1 MNILYEEDGAIKV
14 ASIMADNITS
24 LQVETPHG
32 KRAKIKAANVLL
44 RFDSPPIAGFMD
56 ATEAAAGELDPIF
69 LWECCGQN
77 EEFMFADLARD
88 YYGHAPSPVEA
99 AAVALKLHAAPMY
112 FYKKGK
118 GRYKAAPEENLKA
131 ALASEEKKR
140 KQAELVAGY
149 AADLAAGSLPGAF
162 TPPVVESMLYAPD
175 KNTLEYKAL
184 DKACSETGLSP
195 VKLLEKCGAIPS
207 SHDFH
212 LNRFLRE
219 HFPEGTGFPEIA
231 YPLLNPLPQAGEEA
245 NVKSA
250 GFCLGDPAHSD
261 ATAFSIDD
269 AATTEID
276 DAFSV
281 KRMDNGNWRIGVHIA
296 APALGFSPDDSLNE
310 IAARRLSTVYMPGQ
324 KITMLPDA
332 VVERFTLAA
341 GRRCPAL
348 SLYMEVTP
356 ELEVID
362 QESALDHVEIADNL
376 RHDTLEPVFNETT
389 LASRE
394 GDYAW
399 KDELLLLWDFAT
411 KLKEGRGKAE
421 SRQNFADYNFAV
433 ADDRVVISERSRDT
447 PIDRVVSELMIRVNS
462 SWGKALAEA
471 DFAAIYRNQEG
482 GKVRMSVAPGAH
494 QGLGVT
500 HYMWASSPLRRYVDL
515 INQRQLIAHLEG
527 KPAAYGNRD
536 ERLLIAMRDF
546 ELAYEAYGNIQDQ
559 MERYWCLRWL
569 LQEQIGEIGAAVIK
583 ENLVKLDHLPFFT
596 RVHSLPEMAP
606 GSRVVLEVSGVD
618 LLDMALQC
626 KFLHKLEQ

>member
-1 MNILYEEDGAIKV
+1 MNILYEEDGVIKV
-14 ASIMADNITS
+14 ASVMTDSITS

-44 RFDSPPIAGFMD
+44 RFETPPVSGFMD
-56 ATEAAAGELDPIF
+56 AAETAAAELDPIF
-69 LWECCGQN
+69 LWECCGA
-77 EEFMFADLARD
+77 EEFAFADLGRE

-99 AAVALKLHAAPMY
+99 AAVALKLHTAPMY

-140 KQAELVAGY
+140 KQAELIANHAAELTAGN
-149 AADLAAGSLPGAF
+149 LPGAF
-162 TPPVVESMLYAPD
+162 TPQVVESMLYAPD

-184 DKACSETGLSP
+184 DKACTESGLSP

-219 HFPEGTGFPEIA
+219 HFPEGTGFPEVA
-231 YPLLNPLPQAGEEA
+231 MPHPA
-245 NVKSA
+245 
-250 GFCLGDPAHSD
+250 GDPAHSD
-261 ATAFSIDD
+261 AAAFSIDD

-281 KRMDNGNWRIGVHIA
+281 KKLDNGNWRIGVHIA
-296 APALGFSPDDSLNE
+296 APALGFSPDDHLNE
-310 IAARRLSTVYMPGQ
+310 IAAQRLSTVYMPGQ

-356 ELEVID
+356 ELEVIG
-362 QESALDHVEIADNL
+362 QESALDHVEIAANL
-376 RHDTLEPVFNETT
+376 RHDTLEPMFNEAT

-394 GDYAW
+394 GDYAY

-433 ADDRVVISERSRDT
+433 VDGRVIITERSRDT

-482 GKVRMSVAPGAH
+482 GKVRMGVAPGAH

-515 INQRQLIAHLEG
+515 INQRQLIAHLEN
-527 KPAAYGNRD
+527 KPATYGNRD

-569 LQEQIGEIGAAVIK
+569 LQEQIGEIGAVVIK
-583 ENLVKLDHLPFFT
+583 ENLIKFDHLPFFT
-596 RVHSLPEMAP
+596 RVPSLPEVAP
-606 GSRVVLEVSGVD
+606 GNRVMIEISNVD
-618 LLDMALQC
+618 LLDVICHC
-626 KFLHKLEQ
+626 KFTRLLEQ